1 VTVTVN
7 WNVVL
12 VVPLPG
18 STLPVKTV
26 VPQENAAV
34 GATNQ
39 GSTAR
44 SQPTAAIAAASRRRR
59 PDESCR
65 FVCMSGWPDR
75 TGRPPR
81 PALGPKGRNYRYVRT
96 GPAARS
102 SRRPRARRAIAPA
115 VGAGAMLAFALSFD
129 DLVIT
134 SFNAGAGSTT
144 LPIYIYSSI
153 KFGVTPQINA
163 ISTIIVA
170 VVAVALLIGWRL
182 GTFRSDAGRRIDDS
196 EVEPAAA

>member
-1 VTVTVN
+1 V
-7 WNVVL
+7 
-12 VVPLPG
+12 
-18 STLPVKTV
+18 TLP
-26 VPQENAAV
+26 
-34 GATNQ
+34 
-39 GSTAR
+39 
-44 SQPTAAIAAASRRRR
+44 
-59 PDESCR
+59 
-65 FVCMSGWPDR
+65 
-75 TGRPPR
+75 
-81 PALGPKGRNYRYVRT
+81 L
-96 GPAARS
+96 
-102 SRRPRARRAIAPA
+102 IAPA

-134 SFNAGAGSTT
+134 SFNAGVGSTT

-182 GTFRSDAGRRIDDS
+182 GTFRSDEGRRIDDS